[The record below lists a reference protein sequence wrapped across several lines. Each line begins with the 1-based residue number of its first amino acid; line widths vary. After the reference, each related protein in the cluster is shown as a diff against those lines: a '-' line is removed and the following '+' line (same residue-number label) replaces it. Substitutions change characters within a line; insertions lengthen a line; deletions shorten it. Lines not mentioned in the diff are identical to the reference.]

1 MIVYRL
7 CKAVHAA
14 LDGEGA
20 RLWGGRWNS
29 PGRPMVYAAASPSLA
44 VLEVLVHLDLPAELI
59 PDDMVLLTIKVPD
72 DAMFEAIADIRQSAE
87 TQTDTDACRQV
98 GDAFLE
104 AGTALGLKVRSIV
117 VPQETNLLLNV
128 RHADMGRVTVVASE
142 PIAFDPR
149 LLA

>member
-44 VLEVLVHLDLPAELI
+44 MLEVLVHLDLPAELI
-59 PDDMVLLTIKVPD
+59 PDDMVLLTIEVPD
-72 DAMFEAIADIRQSAE
+72 DAMFEAIADMRQSAE
-87 TQTDTDACRQV
+87 TQTDTDACRQA

-104 AGTALGLKVRSIV
+104 AGSALGLKVRSIV

-128 RHADMGRVTVVASE
+128 RHVDMARVTVVASE
-142 PIAFDPR
+142 PFAFDPR

>member
-7 CKAVHAA
+7 CKAGHAA
-14 LDGEGA
+14 FDGEGA

-29 PGRPMVYAAASPSLA
+29 PGQPIVYTAASPSLA

-72 DAMFEAIADIRQSAE
+72 DVALEPIADIQTE
-87 TQTDTDACRQV
+87 TETDTCRQA

-104 AGTALGLKVRSIV
+104 AGTALVLKVRSIV

-128 RHADMGRVTVVASE
+128 RHADMARVTVVASD
-142 PIAFDPR
+142 PFAFDPR
-149 LLA
+149 LFA

>member
-59 PDDMVLLTIKVPD
+59 PDDMVLLTIKVLD
-72 DAMFEAIADIRQSAE
+72 DAMFEAIADMRQSAE
-87 TQTDTDACRQV
+87 TQTDTDACRQA

-104 AGTALGLKVRSIV
+104 AGSALGLKVRSIV

-128 RHADMGRVTVVASE
+128 RHVDMARVTVVASE
-142 PIAFDPR
+142 PFAFDPR